1 MFLHTGISKRCLL
14 NVSFTKLLRPTG
26 KFLSVLLFPVS
37 SLTSLVLFFSL
48 PAMLR
53 NYARIKRLFFPFIW
67 QVLKQFI
74 LLKQALCKLYFH
86 MKLPQL
92 CALHPNHRMH
102 LYTKLPSLQR
112 TAITR
117 QAKWTCT
124 AQLKGALCPSCTW
137 PWAGL
142 VLVGETGHRYFWS
155 RKSCFLSSSCSTD
168 SSMAG
173 CFHPTSKLPLEETA
187 SDSASTIDP
196 DLVYPAVLVVH

>member
-1 MFLHTGISKRCLL
+1 MFSQTGISKCCLL
-14 NVSFTKLLRPTG
+14 NVSFTKLLKPTG

-53 NYARIKRLFFPFIW
+53 NYAWIKRLFFPFIC

-92 CALHPNHRMH
+92 CALHPNHWMH

-124 AQLKGALCPSCTW
+124 AQLKGSPVPKLHLAMGRFGFSW
-137 PWAGL
+137 WNRSQISL
-142 VLVGETGHRYFWS
+142 VTKELLFIQHMQHRQQRGW
-155 RKSCFLSSSCSTD
+155 
-168 SSMAG
+168 
-173 CFHPTSKLPLEETA
+173 LPLPHLKVA
-187 SDSASTIDP
+187 FGGNC
-196 DLVYPAVLVVH
+196 L